1 MFSRIDI
8 VSLVLSMYF
17 LQLTDAVRF
26 ANQTLMRLMLGS
38 NDTNVSASEIRRIHN
53 DLKKRN
59 FTMTLLKLDMEKE
72 LAQNA
77 SVLANDLLNKTMI
90 LSNLVT
96 KQDSSIVDIIKTFLA
111 IDKGAQ
117 NALYAANNGSGQVNI
132 AKAIDFHVRSFLTP
146 VHSL

>member
-1 MFSRIDI
+1 
-8 VSLVLSMYF
+8 
-17 LQLTDAVRF
+17 
-26 ANQTLMRLMLGS
+26 MLGS

-53 DLKKRN
+53 DLKKKN

-77 SVLANDLLNKTMI
+77 SVLANDLLNKTLI

-96 KQDSSIVDIIKTFLA
+96 KQDNSIVNIIKTFLA

-117 NALYAANNGSGQVNI
+117 NALYAASNGSELVNI
-132 AKAIDFHVRSFLTP
+132 AKAIDFHVRIF
-146 VHSL
+146 